1 MKRPVFSFRPKL
13 ENPSHRRAWEILQ
26 AVPEGQKNA
35 YLVQAI
41 LQAEEKNVLEKV
53 IRQVIH
59 EELKNLSIPVQEN
72 AKPKSEEI
80 PASMLEF
87 LSSLGDT

>member
-35 YLVQAI
+35 YLVQVI
-41 LQAEEKNVLEKV
+41 LQAEEKDVLKKM

-72 AKPKSEEI
+72 VKPKSEEI

>member
-26 AVPEGQKNA
+26 NVPEGQKNTF
-35 YLVQAI
+35 LVQAI
-41 LQAEEKNVLEKV
+41 LRTEEKKNLEKM

-59 EELKNLSIPVQEN
+59 EELKNLSIPAQEN
-72 AKPKSEEI
+72 GTPKPEEM

-87 LSSLGDT
+87 LSSLEDT

>member
-26 AVPEGQKNA
+26 NVPEGQKNTF
-35 YLVQAI
+35 LVQAI
-41 LQAEEKNVLEKV
+41 LQTEKKNDLERML
-53 IRQVIH
+53 RQVIH
-59 EELKNLSIPVQEN
+59 EELKNLSIPVQETET
-72 AKPKSEEI
+72 PKSEEI

-87 LSSLGDT
+87 LSALGDT

>member
-26 AVPEGQKNA
+26 NVPKGQKNTF
-35 YLVQAI
+35 LVQAI
-41 LQAEEKNVLEKV
+41 LQTEKKNDLERML
-53 IRQVIH
+53 RQVIH
-59 EELKNLSIPVQEN
+59 EELKNLSIPAQETETT
-72 AKPKSEEI
+72 KSEEI

-87 LSSLGDT
+87 LSALGDT